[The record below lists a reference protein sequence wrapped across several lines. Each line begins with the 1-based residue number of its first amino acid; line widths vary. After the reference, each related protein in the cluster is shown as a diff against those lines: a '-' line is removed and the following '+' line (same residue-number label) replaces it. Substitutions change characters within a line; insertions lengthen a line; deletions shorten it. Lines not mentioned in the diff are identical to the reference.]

1 MASEREVFARAPGR
15 VNLIGDHTDYT
26 GGLVLPMAIDLDT
39 VVRGRTITEPVVRLR
54 SKHFEGQAVI
64 RIDDADPTGLQP
76 PWARYVAGVVHE
88 LRPALGFEGD
98 VTSTVP
104 IGAGLSS
111 SAALQVA
118 LAFALGATDPLAVAR
133 LCQRA
138 EYIATGVPAGIM
150 DQLTSTSGIA
160 GHALLID
167 CHSLDVVP
175 VPMPDD
181 LDVIVIHSGEQRTL
195 ADTAYS
201 QRVAECAAAEAI
213 VGPLRQSSAAD
224 LARLDDPVVRARAR
238 HVVSETARVRDF
250 AAALAAGDRRSAGQL
265 MVASHASLRDDYEV
279 STPVLDALVD
289 RLIAKPGVHG
299 ARLTGAGFGGCVVAL
314 CERGA
319 LQEGWRVRPSAG
331 ASVVF
336 DG

>member
-1 MASEREVFARAPGR
+1 VGSERNVFARAPGR

-39 VVRGRTITEPVVRLR
+39 VVRGRTIHEPVVRLR
-54 SKHFEGQAVI
+54 SKHFDGQAEI
-64 RIDDADPTGLQP
+64 RLDETDPRSMQP
-76 PWARYVAGVVHE
+76 PWARYVAGVVQE
-88 LRPALGFEGD
+88 LRPMLGFDGEIA
-98 VTSTVP
+98 STVP

-118 LAFALGATDPLAVAR
+118 LALALGATAPLAIAR

-138 EYIATGVPAGIM
+138 EFMATGVPCGIM
-150 DQLTSTSGIA
+150 DQLASTSGIA

-175 VPMPDD
+175 VPVPDD
-181 LDVIVIHSGEQRTL
+181 LDVIVIHSGDQRSV

-201 QRVAECAAAEAI
+201 QRVAECAAAEEI

-224 LARLDDPVVRARAR
+224 LARIDDPVLRARAR
-238 HVVSETARVRDF
+238 HVISESARVRDF
-250 AAALAAGDRRSAGQL
+250 SDALAAGDRRTAGRL

-279 STPVLDALVD
+279 STPVLDVLVD
-289 RLIAKPGVHG
+289 RLTAQPGVHG

-314 CERGA
+314 CEPGA

-336 DG
+336 DS